1 MIPRTLL
8 VGLAAVLLLVS
19 SSAPLA
25 AAGSLP
31 SPPAQA
37 IDGPGGSSV
46 AYPGVQSTQHD
57 AGPTGYW
64 LLVPTDNDDQ
74 PVLDEHLPLVI
85 FLHGFSAVDP
95 ASYGAWLNH
104 LVQRGAIVIYPTYQ
118 AADAF
123 VSGTEQY
130 LTNAETGIRAAVGLL
145 SADAPDA
152 IDPARVALAGHSV
165 GGWLAAQYALA
176 AADQR
181 LPVPTA
187 LMSLMPGG
195 CELCGSVAAVL
206 RIPSGLDGTL
216 DPDTRALVFEV
227 ASDPVVGTG
236 ASDRIWRALSQL
248 PTNQRDR
255 LVLSSD
261 DHGSPALVAGHNTP
275 ETIGAGQPDAYD
287 YGAIWRVFD
296 ALMSCAFD
304 GTDCDV
310 ALGGGSAQSAIG
322 DWSDG
327 VPVAPLRESDGT
339 P

>member
-1 MIPRTLL
+1 MIPRTFL
-8 VGLAAVLLLVS
+8 VGLAAVLLVVS
-19 SSAPLA
+19 PIAPLV

-31 SPPAQA
+31 SPPAQP

-46 AYPGVQSTQHD
+46 VYPGVRSTHHD

-64 LLVPTDNDDQ
+64 LLVPTDDDDQ
-74 PVLDEHLPLVI
+74 PVLDDHLPLVI

-95 ASYGAWLNH
+95 AAYGDWLNH

-123 VSGTEQY
+123 VSGTDQY
-130 LTNAETGIRAAVGLL
+130 LANTVTGIRAATDALA
-145 SADAPDA
+145 ADAPDA
-152 IDPARVALAGHSV
+152 VDPNRVALAGHSV

-195 CELCGSVAAVL
+195 CELCSSVAAVL
-206 RIPSGLDGTL
+206 RIPSSLDGTL
-216 DPDTRALVFEV
+216 DPDTHALVFEV

-248 PTNQRDR
+248 PADQRDR

-261 DHGSPALVAGHNTP
+261 DHGRPALVAEHNTP
-275 ETIGAGQPDAYD
+275 ETIGTGQPDAYD

-296 ALMSCAFD
+296 ALMACAFD
-304 GTDCDV
+304 GNDCDV
-310 ALGGGSAQSAIG
+310 ALGGGSAQTAIG

-327 VPVAPLRESDGT
+327 VPVAPLRESDGA